1 VSALILRTCRKRSLG
16 TRLFDLTREVPAL
29 TRSPAWEA
37 VVLDV
42 HGDAGAPVDIHTN
55 CKTTKASS
63 IHHLK
68 RGLEVWGVQDWTYPC
83 LVHWVERAA
92 ATASVLR
99 VAIGSRPMITNFE
112 SRGVTEG
119 GRVGREH
126 YRAAGLTGAGQIVG
140 VADTGLDDLS
150 CFFVDDS
157 EAYATPYT
165 NRSGVVEPLRR
176 KVIQYFSSA
185 DNSDYF
191 GGHGSH
197 VTGSIAGASISD
209 FGNMDGMAPG
219 AKVAF
224 FDIGTPGTNMLMMWS
239 SQYDVQILYCVG
251 LKESLYVPD
260 LNEVVFPT
268 AYKVSSSQIFII
280 RCFGLTVLIYA
291 AFKL

>member
-1 VSALILRTCRKRSLG
+1 MFLVIMSSLILRTYCVRSLG
-16 TRLFDLTREVPAL
+16 TRLFDLTRQVPAL
-29 TRSPAWEA
+29 TRSPVWEA
-37 VVLDV
+37 LVLDV
-42 HGDAGAPVDIHTN
+42 YRDAGAPADILTK
-55 CKTTKASS
+55 CKTPKASS
-63 IHHLK
+63 IRHLK
-68 RGLEVWGVQDWTYPC
+68 RGIEVWGVEDWTAPC
-83 LVHWVERAA
+83 LVQWVERAA

-126 YRAAGLTGAGQIVG
+126 YRAAGLTGAGQIIG

-157 EAYATPYT
+157 EAYPTPYT

-224 FDIGTPGTNMLMMWS
+224 FDIGVHGGNILLM
-239 SQYDVQILYCVG
+239 
-251 LKESLYVPD
+251 
-260 LNEVVFPT
+260 
-268 AYKVSSSQIFII
+268 
-280 RCFGLTVLIYA
+280 
-291 AFKL
+291 